1 MTGDHRFEE
10 LYNEKSKEGRPHNMC
25 EILDR
30 IENRGLQNGIK
41 QGKTEKELQIIQN
54 MYRHQFPLE
63 QIAVSVERSV
73 DEIKDIL
80 KKQNTLPS

>member
-30 IENRGLQNGIK
+30 IENRRLQNGIK

-63 QIAVSVERSV
+63 QIAVSAERSV

-80 KKQNTLPS
+80 KKQSTLPS